1 MSKTYRD
8 NAVYG
13 AEFFLRDALD
23 VAGEGDGTFEL
34 RGMHLTMPTE
44 YKFGELDH
52 IQRYVNAV
60 IKDYNL
66 STGSNHK
73 PVWVVEGRANLR
85 KKAYYKTGQG
95 EIVLPKR
102 DKGSWA
108 WRQVVVLH
116 EVAHHLTS
124 GHGHDEVFASC
135 LAHLLEEHIGPEAG
149 LVYRVMLDKNNI
161 KIKEK
166 QHV

>member
-1 MSKTYRD
+1 MSKTYQD

-23 VAGEGDGTFEL
+23 AAGEGDGTFEY

-52 IQRYVNAV
+52 IQRYANWV
-60 IKDYNL
+60 IQVWNKQHGTDHL
-66 STGSNHK
+66 A
-73 PVWVVEGRANLR
+73 VWVKEGRPNLR
-85 KKAYYKTGQG
+85 KKAYYRTGQG
-95 EIVLPKR
+95 DIVLPKR

-108 WRQVVVLH
+108 WRETVVLH
-116 EVAHHLTS
+116 EIAHHLTPH
-124 GHGHDEVFASC
+124 HGHDEVFASC

-149 LVYRVMLDKNNI
+149 LIYRIMLDKNNI